1 MEEGPSFPLGYSLRV
16 YHHHCLR
23 LRHVLFVIVLA
34 CFFSTFLSF
43 VKQVSLMDHSP
54 YRSLT
59 FGRHGRYHTF
69 SNTDTR
75 FAPNKKGR
83 ACFFFRMAPILDGER
98 ARQLAITLLGAK
110 DGGRHHQ
117 ERASALTRLRRQIRC
132 CALAT
137 TMSWFYEL
145 IDRQLAPE
153 TVAQAQRRLVR
164 RKLVNTTARS

>member
-1 MEEGPSFPLGYSLRV
+1 MTSSASTIDCVSWPFRQLGCIPLLDACRCRVWRSCCPSRVMEEGPSFPLGYSLRV

-83 ACFFFRMAPILDGER
+83 ACFFSVWRPFW
-98 ARQLAITLLGAK
+98 T
-110 DGGRHHQ
+110 
-117 ERASALTRLRRQIRC
+117 ASALDNWQLRYSAQKMEDAIIR
-132 CALAT
+132 
-137 TMSWFYEL
+137 S
-145 IDRQLAPE
+145 AP
-153 TVAQAQRRLVR
+153 
-164 RKLVNTTARS
+164 